1 MYKQGRDRLHAP
13 TPILKQMVTAGFKGR
28 KSGRGFYTYV
38 EPGSS
43 KVTDD
48 GAAAH
53 VAGVGA
59 SPRPVRRVGVVGSG
73 TMATG
78 IVEVLAKGGYDVVF
92 VARSSDKTATVS
104 AALTR
109 SLEKAVQRGKLSEAD
124 RDAALARVAG
134 TTSLDDLGDV
144 DLVVEAVV
152 EDLAVKQ
159 ALFSNLDDICK
170 PGAVLATTTS
180 SLPVIECAA
189 ATRRPADVVGLHF
202 FNPAPV
208 MRLVEVVHTVSTA
221 ADVVATAIQVCEQLG
236 RHPVSCADRSG
247 LLVDAAA
254 GSFPAPDGGWHRV
267 PPWRDGVEAVL
278 AFTGHAVLAVGDDV
292 DDGTLAALAPD
303 GFGGAHHPRVVTTLA
318 GAGWVDALDAV
329 LVARGRGGP
338 SSLVERPDL
347 SEHPRAVHARR
358 LRDDVRVL
366 GDADGRGFVTL
377 ATGLGGLAEVSVE
390 AWRPGRRH
398 GRALIG
404 AALAEVPCL
413 L

>member
-1 MYKQGRDRLHAP
+1 
-13 TPILKQMVTAGFKGR
+13 VT
-28 KSGRGFYTYV
+28 
-38 EPGSS
+38 
-43 KVTDD
+43 
-48 GAAAH
+48 
-53 VAGVGA
+53 
-59 SPRPVRRVGVVGSG
+59 
-73 TMATG
+73 
-78 IVEVLAKGGYDVVF
+78 
-92 VARSSDKTATVS
+92 
-104 AALTR
+104 
-109 SLEKAVQRGKLSEAD
+109 
-124 RDAALARVAG
+124 
-134 TTSLDDLGDV
+134 
-144 DLVVEAVV
+144 
-152 EDLAVKQ
+152 
-159 ALFSNLDDICK
+159 
-170 PGAVLATTTS
+170 
-180 SLPVIECAA
+180 
-189 ATRRPADVVGLHF
+189 
-202 FNPAPV
+202 
-208 MRLVEVVHTVSTA
+208 
-221 ADVVATAIQVCEQLG
+221 
-236 RHPVSCADRSG
+236 HPVGR

-377 ATGLGGLAEVSVE
+377 ATGLGGLTEVSVE

-404 AALAEVPCL
+404 AALAEVPADEVVCAGVAPGNAASL
-413 L
+413 RAFLAAGFVPVASVQLYRPARHPR